1 MRSLGPLAAA
11 LVLAASILLP
21 NATAAGEKVREYYEN
36 GALKAEYFVDAQGRK
51 SGLYK
56 EFHMTGALKVKV
68 IYQAGAMDGAFES
81 WHENGKSF
89 ITCRYRAGLL
99 HGPWK
104 EWRDDGSKALACAY
118 QDGKLEGGW
127 SRFDAG
133 GNPIEESTYKSG
145 RRHGP
150 RRLLQAGELLSEQ
163 EWQGD
168 LLVGLFGS
176 NLLYRMPL
184 AEMRAELAGLTETP
198 ELARLALE
206 AKESGDP
213 ARHRAAASAQ
223 ALARLRGH
231 RYLSGV
237 PWQDFGFGPEAE
249 SRASEA
255 ALLLEANGAI
265 SYAPEN
271 PGWEEERHA
280 RARDALQR
288 CNLAQG
294 LPLAQAV
301 DAWVLPSDLGSFPKM
316 LARRLCLEPRM
327 AKIGIGQAGKF
338 STLWTGDSSG
348 PVWRDAGI
356 FYPARGWMPV
366 EWYDA
371 ASPWTAR
378 LNPAEFQMPDP
389 RVVQVRVRALDENY
403 VLHGASFPIQHL
415 GTDRDQLIFHPQL
428 VVKPGFLY
436 WVEVDGLSKPDGT
449 PARLAW
455 LVHFVSARA
464 EEAAEPAAG

>member
-1 MRSLGPLAAA
+1 MNRLGPLAAA
-11 LVLAASILLP
+11 LMLAASVLLSG
-21 NATAAGEKVREYYEN
+21 AAGEKVREYYET
-36 GALKAEYFVDAQGRK
+36 GELKAEYFVDAQGRK

-56 EFHMTGALKVKV
+56 EFHEVGALKVKV
-68 IYQAGAMDGAFES
+68 IYQAGAMDGAYES
-81 WHENGKSF
+81 WHVNGKPHV
-89 ITCRYRAGLL
+89 TCRYRAGLL

-104 EWRDDGSKALACAY
+104 ELRADGSKALICSY
-118 QDGKLEGGW
+118 QEGKLEGAW
-127 SRFDAG
+127 TAFDAG
-133 GNPIEESTYKSG
+133 GKPVEEATYKAG

-176 NLLYRMPL
+176 RLLYRMPL
-184 AEMRAELAGLTETP
+184 AEMRAELAKLTEDP

-206 AKESGDP
+206 AQQSGDP
-213 ARHRAAASAQ
+213 ARHLAAARAQ

-231 RYLSGV
+231 RYLAGV
-237 PWQDFGFGPEAE
+237 PWQDFGPGPEATE
-249 SRASEA
+249 RAAEA
-255 ALLLEANGAI
+255 ALLLDATGAI
-265 SYAPEN
+265 SYAPAN

-294 LPLAQAV
+294 LSLEQAV

-327 AKIGIGQAGKF
+327 AKVGLGLAGKF
-338 STLWTGDSSG
+338 CTLWTGDSGG

-378 LNPAEFQMPDP
+378 LNPTEFQMPDP
-389 RVVQVRVRALDENY
+389 RAVQVRVRALDENY
-403 VLHGASFPIQHL
+403 VLHGASFPIEHL
-415 GTDRDQLIFHPQL
+415 GTDRDQLIFLPQL

-449 PARLAW
+449 PTRLAW

-464 EEAAEPAAG
+464 EAAAEPAAG